1 MTKHKEE
8 AWGQPS
14 ASSGRPATHKFPAQS
29 SKSYQTFF
37 KIQPEKRNSDN
48 QSLKSNMAD
57 RMKISKGV
65 IQGYIATFRAT
76 PAMCRE
82 RFPKQVNL
90 QKLMDRDVSIS
101 KAQSDSNALI

>member
-1 MTKHKEE
+1 
-8 AWGQPS
+8 
-14 ASSGRPATHKFPAQS
+14 
-29 SKSYQTFF
+29 
-37 KIQPEKRNSDN
+37 
-48 QSLKSNMAD
+48 
-57 RMKISKGV
+57 MKISKGV